1 MNLKTIQHHRYEK
14 GLPQE
19 GNFILGQKNGS
30 NIFVYQAFNDSIAD
44 YAIKNQKF
52 GGLDYSFDRM
62 TWIKPNFLW
71 MMYRSDWAEKDSN
84 QSRILAIE
92 MTFEGFEE
100 LLNNG
105 VLTSYDKSYG
115 DESTWRD
122 NLSNSDVRIQ
132 WDPDHNV
139 KGEKLKRRAVQIGI
153 KNEAL
158 QKFNNEFIKSIQDI
172 TAFVKEQKTKIDS
185 GNEWFYVINE
195 SIIEVNDAL
204 KKKFSIPEVFRTPF
218 VEGLISEFN
227 NKKTIDQANFE
238 KLLLYSDHPERDEF
252 VGYVKNYKNTKLSR
266 YLLKTAIAYRRDDE
280 LGEFDC
286 MCEDLLM
293 FSYFA
298 SKNKDAIDLH
308 LILEAKMVDFDTWCG
323 FDGEMI
329 FYPLGLQ
336 PTKEYIAANK
346 EFLEENI
353 EGFGLETAD
362 YFIESF
368 DEEYVYKQI
377 YSRAFWYF

>member
-19 GNFILGQKNGS
+19 GNFILGQKNGA

-52 GGLDYSFDRM
+52 GGPDYSFDRM

-71 MMYRSDWAEKDSN
+71 MMYRSDWAKKDSN

-100 LLNNG
+100 LLTNG

-158 QKFNNEFIKSIQDI
+158 QKFNNEYIKSIQDI

-185 GNEWFYVINE
+185 GNEWFYVMNE
-195 SIIEVNDAL
+195 SIIEVNSAL

-218 VEGLISEFN
+218 LEELISEFN
-227 NKKTIDQANFE
+227 NKKTIDQTNFE
-238 KLLLYSDHPERDEF
+238 KLLIDSDQPERDEF
-252 VGYVKNYKNTKLSR
+252 VGYVKNYKNAELSR

-280 LGEFDC
+280 LGAFYC

-298 SKNKDAIDLH
+298 SKNKDVIDLH

-377 YSRAFWYF
+377 HSRAFWYF